1 MAGTAIVIGLQQLKS
16 LLGIGHFTTKTDVV
30 SVLEAVWYPLNF
42 VLGCLFLIFIL
53 ITRFI
58 GKKNKKLFWLPAI
71 SLVISVIIS
80 TLIVYL
86 TRANEHG
93 LLLTMESSSSS
104 SYSVCPINS
113 KAKVGSEEGEM

>member
-30 SVLEAVWYPLNF
+30 SVLEAWYPLNF

-58 GKKNKKLFWLPAI
+58 VS
-71 SLVISVIIS
+71 SLYF
-80 TLIVYL
+80 IV
-86 TRANEHG
+86 N
-93 LLLTMESSSSS
+93 
-104 SYSVCPINS
+104 
-113 KAKVGSEEGEM
+113 

>member
-58 GKKNKKLFWLPAI
+58 VS
-71 SLVISVIIS
+71 SLYF
-80 TLIVYL
+80 IV
-86 TRANEHG
+86 N
-93 LLLTMESSSSS
+93 
-104 SYSVCPINS
+104 
-113 KAKVGSEEGEM
+113 